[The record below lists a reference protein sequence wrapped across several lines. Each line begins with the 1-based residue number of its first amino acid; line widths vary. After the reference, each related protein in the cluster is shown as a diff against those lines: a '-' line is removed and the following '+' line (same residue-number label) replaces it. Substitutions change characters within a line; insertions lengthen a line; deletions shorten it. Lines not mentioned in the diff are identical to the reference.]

1 MLIQPYRDPFTGF
14 DHGSMAAF
22 LESADDNLMAFLD
35 QPDGLDYSDV
45 FLTGS

>member
-1 MLIQPYRDPFTGF
+1 
-14 DHGSMAAF
+14 MAVF
-22 LESADDNLMAFLD
+22 LESADDNLMAFFD